1 MTPHVQAKICT
12 WNCLRQTIHHI
23 RQEWIDACRGA
34 TEAINEAR
42 TESWKHLLQN
52 EMTNSDGPNIWEV
65 IQGLNSTPDAN
76 PKLTSS

>member
-1 MTPHVQAKICT
+1 MLVMEL
-12 WNCLRQTIHHI
+12 LRLSMRPGQ
-23 RQEWIDACRGA
+23 
-34 TEAINEAR
+34 
-42 TESWKHLLQN
+42 KHLLQN